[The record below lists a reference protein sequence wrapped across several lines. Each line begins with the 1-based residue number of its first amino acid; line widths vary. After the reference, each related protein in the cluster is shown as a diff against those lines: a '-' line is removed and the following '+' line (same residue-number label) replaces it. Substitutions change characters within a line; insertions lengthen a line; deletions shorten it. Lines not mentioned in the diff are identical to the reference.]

1 MITVIILGIEK
12 ETTFNILTNFLIR
25 ESYDERKKKS
35 LSLVYQNILRRII
48 NEITTFLRIIMIR
61 IMFSVITKANNFKLE
76 NKNDP

>member
-48 NEITTFLRIIMIR
+48 NEITNFLRIIMIR
-61 IMFSVITKANNFKLE
+61 IMFSVIKKANNFKLE